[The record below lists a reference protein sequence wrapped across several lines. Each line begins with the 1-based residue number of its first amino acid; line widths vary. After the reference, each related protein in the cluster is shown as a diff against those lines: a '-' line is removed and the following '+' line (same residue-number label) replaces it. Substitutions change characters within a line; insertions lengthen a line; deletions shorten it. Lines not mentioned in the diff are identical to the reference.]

1 MRDDRVMRV
10 SQLVLRL
17 AAVCVVG
24 GGSVAACSGDPPV
37 STSHA
42 SSDAAT
48 GTDAPST
55 TDGGTSDASSCSVP
69 TASGIQCF
77 SDTRC
82 KPILEACC
90 VSLQG
95 GNTLQGVCIPKGN
108 NALDTCVAAKAALW
122 ECDRAKDCPS
132 GGSRCCVSATLDFR
146 DRASCPAIMG
156 VGDAGPPPDGRVTRC
171 SQTACAPTDVV
182 ACESDAE
189 CNAGAG
195 EKCRPILV
203 QGKTFGVCLKP

>member
-10 SQLVLRL
+10 SQLLLRL
-17 AAVCVVG
+17 AAVGVVG
-24 GGSVAACSGDPPV
+24 GGSVVACSGDPPV
-37 STSHA
+37 STPHTP
-42 SSDAAT
+42 SDAAT
-48 GTDAPST
+48 GTDATS

-82 KPILEACC
+82 KAILEACC

-132 GGSRCCVSATLDFR
+132 GGSRCCVSAILDFR

-156 VGDAGPPPDGRVTRC
+156 VGGSGPPADGRVTRC
-171 SQTACAPTDVV
+171 SQTACAPTDAV
-182 ACESDAE
+182 ACETDAE
-189 CNAGAG
+189 CNAAAG
-195 EKCRPILV
+195 EKCKPISV
-203 QGKTFGVCLKP
+203 QGKLFGVCLKP